1 MKLSNQYCQTL
12 NAHDLEPKLYGENR
26 QEIHFQK
33 YRPIVDF
40 EFRILIKK
48 VYEDNTS
55 KQLIKMLFLMRKTSN
70 Q

>member
-12 NAHDLEPKLYGENR
+12 NAHDLEPKLYGKNR

-40 EFRILIKK
+40 EFRILIK

-70 Q
+70 K